1 MIFFFF
7 SSPVLPLSFFPSFF
21 SSMLQTMTPLPD
33 SIFRRHLTFSHFF
46 VFAHQYNLLSKI
58 KNSSFSFICN
68 QNPLSSQISVSL
80 FHTQKSHIVSLLFQ
94 RLDFPSLFFFGFHFF
109 VLFELVNMWIVKLR
123 YLEMHKL
130 LTFAHLVLASLMLK
144 HFGFWGC
151 LSLPF
156 IVFCMFLK
164 IFRNIHFLMHFC
176 CFNDLV
182 CWCLLIV

>member
-1 MIFFFF
+1 MIFWYLSLSSHFTFVFFFF
-7 SSPVLPLSFFPSFF
+7 
-21 SSMLQTMTPLPD
+21 
-33 SIFRRHLTFSHFF
+33 
-46 VFAHQYNLLSKI
+46 
-58 KNSSFSFICN
+58 
-68 QNPLSSQISVSL
+68 
-80 FHTQKSHIVSLLFQ
+80 
-94 RLDFPSLFFFGFHFF
+94 FFFGFHFF

-182 CWCLLIV
+182 CWCLLIVQSGFTLQFIGSILDCVARLWKVLHLSVVTCLTLTFLI

>member
-1 MIFFFF
+1 M
-7 SSPVLPLSFFPSFF
+7 SSQKALVINNALV
-21 SSMLQTMTPLPD
+21 
-33 SIFRRHLTFSHFF
+33 TFSHFF

-182 CWCLLIV
+182 CWCLLIVIVYFLNKNR